1 MRTHCRRQ
9 GWDRVW
15 QCVGAVTVLGY
26 LLTIFTPLPN
36 WLFDELT
43 TPSMVRPA
51 DAVVVLGAGI
61 GEDGVLSQDS
71 LRRAV
76 QGILLWRSHQ
86 APVLV
91 FSGPSLEQSPIEAEV
106 RATMAK
112 AFGVAPE
119 AIVTETTAKTTR
131 EEALR
136 IGAEL
141 RPRQARRI
149 LLVTDSMHMRRA
161 QGLFEAAGF
170 EVLPASADSISGKA
184 RSPEGRLQLLRW
196 VLGETVARV
205 YYRLAGYL

>member
-1 MRTHCRRQ
+1 MRAQRRGQ
-9 GWDRVW
+9 GWNRLW
-15 QCVGAVTVLGY
+15 QCVGAAAVLGF
-26 LLTIFTPLPN
+26 LLTVFTPLPN
-36 WLFDELT
+36 WLFDRLT
-43 TPSMVRPA
+43 TPPMIRPA

-61 GEDGVLSQDS
+61 DKDGVLTQDS

-76 QGILLWRSHQ
+76 HGILLWRARE

-91 FSGPSLEQSPIEAEV
+91 FSGSSFEESPIEAEV

-119 AIVTETTAKTTR
+119 AIVTETTANTTR

-136 IGAEL
+136 IGVEL
-141 RPRQARRI
+141 HRNQARRI

-170 EVLPASADSISGKA
+170 EVLPASADSISGRA

-196 VLGETVARV
+196 VLGEAVARV